1 MMQPISLSALALV
14 AMALPGVGAA
24 QSGSPGL
31 RWNSS
36 LSASHSSGDYGTPLT
51 SRSRDTTL
59 GLSVEFDQWELGL
72 RLPYL
77 EQTSLVP
84 SAGGVRAFRVGPKG
98 RILLNRR
105 FFVDQPLLVE
115 QTVRGVGDVTTTLTR
130 SFHAN
135 TRDGLSWDLGAQVKL
150 PVSGADKDLSTG
162 QADYSL
168 LAGATKP
175 FGDFSLGANV
185 GYTIVGKPYDENY
198 RNTWSGGLDASW
210 RFMPASRLG
219 LSVGL
224 ETSPEPGGV
233 AARSVSLTYSYRFNS
248 GLRVQASLTRGV
260 SDGAPDR
267 SGGLSVSYGF

>member
-1 MMQPISLSALALV
+1 MMQPTFLSVLALG
-14 AMALPGVGAA
+14 AMALPSAGVAQTGA
-24 QSGSPGL
+24 PGL

-36 LSASHSSGDYGTPLT
+36 LSTSQSSGDYGTPLT
-51 SRSRDTTL
+51 SRARDTTL
-59 GLSVEFDQWELGL
+59 GLSVEFDQWEIGL

-105 FFVDQPLLVE
+105 FLADQPLLVE

-130 SFHAN
+130 SFHAS

-168 LAGATKP
+168 LASATKP
-175 FGDFSLGANV
+175 FGDFSLGASV

-210 RFMPASRLG
+210 RFLPASRLG

>member
-1 MMQPISLSALALV
+1 MMQPTFVTVLTLT
-14 AMALPGVGAA
+14 AMVLPAVGAA
-24 QSGSPGL
+24 QSGAPGL

-36 LSASHSSGDYGTPLT
+36 LSASQSSGDYGTLLS
-51 SRSRDTTL
+51 SRTRDTTM
-59 GLSVEFDQWELGL
+59 GLSVEFDQWEMGL

-84 SAGGVRAFRVGPKG
+84 AAGGARAFRVGPKG
-98 RILLNRR
+98 RILLNRK
-105 FFVDQPLLVE
+105 FLATQPLLVE
-115 QTVRGVGDVTTTLTR
+115 QTVRGVGDVTTTVTR
-130 SFHAN
+130 SFYAN

-168 LAGATKP
+168 LASATKP

-185 GYTIVGKPYDENY
+185 GYTIVGKPFDENY
-198 RNTWSGGLDASW
+198 RNTWAGGLDASW

-233 AARSVSLTYSYRFNS
+233 AARSISLTYSYRFNS
-248 GLRVQASLTRGV
+248 GLRVQASLSRGV

>member
-1 MMQPISLSALALV
+1 MTQPILLTVLTLSALG
-14 AMALPGVGAA
+14 LPAVGSA

-36 LSASHSSGDYGTPLT
+36 LSASQSTGDYGTLLS
-51 SRSRDTTL
+51 SRTRETTL
-59 GLSVEFDQWELGL
+59 GLSVEFEQWEIGL
-72 RLPYL
+72 RLPHL

-84 SAGGVRAFRVGPKG
+84 SVGGARAFRVGPKG
-98 RILLNRR
+98 RILLNRK
-105 FFVDQPLLVE
+105 FLATQPLLVE
-115 QTVRGVGDVTTTLTR
+115 QTVRGVGDVTTTVTR
-130 SFHAN
+130 SFFADA
-135 TRDGLSWDLGAQVKL
+135 RDGLSWDLGAQVKL
-150 PVSGADKDLSTG
+150 PVSGADKDLTTG
-162 QADYSL
+162 QTDYSL
-168 LAGATKP
+168 LASATKP

-185 GYTIVGKPYDENY
+185 GYTIVGRPYDENY

-224 ETSPEPGGV
+224 ETSPESGGA
-233 AARSVSLTYSYRFNS
+233 AARSISLTYSYRFNS

-260 SDGAPDR
+260 SDGAPDK

>member
-1 MMQPISLSALALV
+1 MQPISLSALALV

-105 FFVDQPLLVE
+105 FLVDQPLLVE
-115 QTVRGVGDVTTTLTR
+115 QTVRGVGDVTATLTR

-248 GLRVQASLTRGV
+248 GLRVQASLTRGG